1 MLFVLLILIATLLQ
15 FLVTG
20 LGLSRMML
28 HFRLRRRFPEPR
40 SRKPDWPLN
49 FSSARLT
56 FVSRAAAFGDLA
68 YGVIK
73 NFVHIPFDG

>member
-1 MLFVLLILIATLLQ
+1 
-15 FLVTG
+15 
-20 LGLSRMML
+20 ML

-73 NFVHIPFDG
+73 TFVHIPFDG